1 MTRFRISCENQS
13 RHRLNHPNRRRSP
26 GGTATILVIVGAT
39 GTINDFPP
47 QIISLASQY
56 KMSSIQ
62 VWPVSL
68 QWGNPL
74 NVLDWPIS

>member
-1 MTRFRISCENQS
+1 MQVEPHNSEKVTQS
-13 RHRLNHPNRRRSP
+13 VP
-26 GGTATILVIVGAT
+26 GGTAMILVIVGAT

-56 KMSSIQ
+56 KMGSIQ